1 MSESE
6 ERDEPELEDL
16 EVSDEDAEDV
26 TGGRNPP
33 GSDPVPIP
41 YPN

>member
-1 MSESE
+1 MEEKEHGQEESE
-6 ERDEPELEDL
+6 QELEDL

-26 TGGRNPP
+26 AGGRAPI
-33 GSDPVPIP
+33 PIP